1 MTGLK
6 KMSLLDAQRAAP
18 AWLRRLLET
27 DSFFEPCPEH
37 PAAWRSTRSAGCC
50 NFFCTTCAGRAL
62 CSRCLGD
69 HAGHETIQIRKSS
82 SHCLV
87 KVEDLDHLLNVSQVQ
102 TYVINGEP
110 AVFLDKRT
118 ISGKGKPGVTRCEEC
133 SRGLHDA
140 GCLFCSLGCK
150 AKGIEDRLDFSIS
163 FAVYPRSDSSG
174 EESESASDE
183 EDSSRPTKSR
193 KI

>member
-1 MTGLK
+1 VLALWAGL
-6 KMSLLDAQRAAP
+6 
-18 AWLRRLLET
+18 
-27 DSFFEPCPEH
+27 
-37 PAAWRSTRSAGCC
+37 
-50 NFFCTTCAGRAL
+50 
-62 CSRCLGD
+62 
-69 HAGHETIQIRKSS
+69 QIRKSS

-150 AKGIEDRLDFSIS
+150 VIDKILPGSSVVWFYVKSCRLLTS
-163 FAVYPRSDSSG
+163 Y
-174 EESESASDE
+174 AS
-183 EDSSRPTKSR
+183 RGGLTV
-193 KI
+193 